1 MNNKVKETLSEL
13 GRQIYENTQTEVLL
27 ETL

>member
-27 ETL
+27 ERL